1 MSNFRRL
8 MSLAVAFVMAVM
20 VMIPTA
26 LASNLPEDVV
36 GTEYEEAVELLNAL
50 KIMVGD
56 DTGEF
61 RLDDNI
67 KRSEVAK
74 IAVAIAG
81 LTDVAESTKTQANF
95 PDVGVDHWANGYIN
109 VAQAQQYVIGDD
121 MGKFRPND
129 NITYAEAVTIMMRAL
144 GYEPAAKA
152 NGGFPTGYLVTAGT
166 AGLFK
171 GGVSAPTNAAA
182 TRGIVAKLAY
192 NALTINLME
201 RTGFGVNE
209 TYEVVDKTL
218 LEDKLDVQKLSG
230 QVVATSESTLSGAS
244 SLKDDQ
250 VQIKVNGE
258 TKTYFVNGTNVNE
271 FLARNVIF
279 YVRENANDDLEL
291 ILVTNDKNKN
301 EELSMSVDQIDKV
314 TGSADK
320 TLSYW
325 KDKDNDKK
333 STNVTIAENATVFY
347 NGVVAEYD
355 ISNITEL
362 TSGQVT
368 LLDTDRDEKFNY
380 VFITEFRNIIV
391 DEVSLV
397 SNRITDKF
405 NLLTL
410 TLDPEDTELS
420 FAIYKDGKKVDIK
433 EIKEWDVL
441 SVAANAHTISEA
453 TVIKVYVSEEKVTG
467 KITEIE
473 EDTYKIGDKHYEV
486 AANYVEANQPEL
498 KLGDEGTFYLDV
510 EGKIAAVDTHTKA
523 GSNYAY
529 LVNAATSGTINT
541 TVQFKLYNKK
551 GETIVVDGADKMKI
565 NSTTNLKG
573 EAVVD
578 ALEAANNG
586 QVAQLITYDTNSNDE
601 ISYINT
607 AAVNES
613 EGTSLKSTFS
623 LDYASEN
630 AKYSASAK
638 KLAGF
643 NVSESTLI
651 FEIPAGSTDTEEYSI
666 RDMSMFV
673 DKSTYDVEIYD
684 LSEDLTAGVIIV
696 KNSTG
701 VVNAESSIAV
711 VNKIAEVT
719 NDEGNTVHK
728 LYALYNGEEVEINAK
743 DTDTLIKGSNKVLE
757 TGDIIQF
764 QKNSKGE
771 IDKITLLFD
780 SADRTN
786 NEIEVMKEFEGTE
799 MTTIIGTVTKK
810 FANSMNIKANNMQ
823 EVNLDISGA
832 KIYLYDASKVSRA
845 QVKTVDSSYITKF
858 DDADPEKVFVRMYK
872 GVVTEVVI
880 IKEV

>member
-1 MSNFRRL
+1 MSNFRRFL
-8 MSLAVAFVMAVM
+8 SLAVAVVMAVM
-20 VMIPTA
+20 VMIPS
-26 LASNLPEDVV
+26 ASASTLPEDVV
-36 GTEYEEAVELLNAL
+36 GTEYEESIELLSAL
-50 KIMVGD
+50 EIMIGD

-61 RLDDNI
+61 RLEDGI

-95 PDVGVDHWANGYIN
+95 PDVGRDHWANGYIN

-121 MGKFRPND
+121 MGRFRPD
-129 NITYAEAVTIMMRAL
+129 DMITYAEAVTIMMRVL
-144 GYEPAAKA
+144 GYEPSASA
-152 NGGFPTGYLVTAGT
+152 NGGFPTGYLVSAGS

-171 GGVSAPTNAAA
+171 GGISAPTNSTA

-201 RTGFGVNE
+201 RTGYGINE

-218 LEDKLDVQKLSG
+218 LADKLDVEKLLG
-230 QVVATSESTLSGAS
+230 QVVATSESTLTGQS
-244 SLKDDQ
+244 SLRDDQ

-258 TKTYFVNGTNVNE
+258 IKTYYANGTNANDY
-271 FLARNVIF
+271 LARNVVF
-279 YVRENANDDLEL
+279 YVRENASGDLEL
-291 ILVTNDKNKN
+291 ILITGDKNKN
-301 EELSMSVDQIDKV
+301 TEITVNVSDIDSV
-314 TGSADK
+314 TGTGDK
-320 TLSYW
+320 TVSYW

-333 STNVTIAENATVFY
+333 TTNVTVNENATVFY

-355 ISNITEL
+355 IANIKEL
-362 TSGQVT
+362 SSGQVT
-368 LLDTDRDEKFNY
+368 LLDTTRDDKYDY
-380 VFITEFRNIIV
+380 VFITEYRNIIV

-410 TLDPEDTELS
+410 TLDPEDKDLS
-420 FAIYKDGKKVDIK
+420 FAIYNNGKKVGIDT
-433 EIKEWDVL
+433 IKEWDVL
-441 SVAANAHTISEA
+441 SVAANAHSISEA
-453 TVIKVYVSEEKVTG
+453 TVIKVYVSQEKITG

-473 EDTYKIGDKHYEV
+473 DDKYKIGDKQYEI
-486 AANYVEANQPEL
+486 AANYIEANQPAL
-498 KLGDEGTFYLDV
+498 KLGDEGTFYLDI
-510 EGKIAAVDTHTKA
+510 EGKIAAVDTETKA
-523 GSNYAY
+523 GSKYAY
-529 LVNAATSGTINT
+529 LVNAATTGSINT
-541 TVQFKLYNKK
+541 KVQFEIFTKD
-551 GETIVVDGADKMKI
+551 GDSMIVDGAAKMKI
-565 NSTTNLKG
+565 NSTSNLKG
-573 EAVVD
+573 QDVID
-578 ALEAANNG
+578 AIKDANNNSI
-586 QVAQLITYDTNSNDE
+586 AQLITYDTNANDE

-607 AAVNES
+607 AAVNE
-613 EGTSLKSTFS
+613 TSGSCLKNTFS
-623 LDYASEN
+623 LDYSSGSAQYIAS
-630 AKYSASAK
+630 SK

-643 NVSESTLI
+643 NVSESTI
-651 FEIPAGSTDTEEYSI
+651 VFEIPSDSLDTDEYAV
-666 RDMSMFV
+666 RDINMFV
-673 DKSTYDVEIYD
+673 DKSTYDVDIYD
-684 LSEDLTAGVIIV
+684 LSEELTAGVIVV

-711 VNKIAEVT
+711 VKKIAETT
-719 NDEGNTVHK
+719 NDEGSTVHR
-728 LYALYNGEEVEINAK
+728 LYALQDGKEISLNAK
-743 DTDTLIKGSNKVLE
+743 DTDTLVKDSKVLE

-771 IDKITLLFD
+771 IDKVTVLFD

-786 NEIEVMKEFEGTE
+786 DEIEVMKDFEGTE

-832 KIYLYDASKVSRA
+832 KIYLYDASKSSNS
-845 QVKTVDSSYITKF
+845 QVKVVDSSYITKY

-872 GVVTEVVI
+872 GTVTEIVI